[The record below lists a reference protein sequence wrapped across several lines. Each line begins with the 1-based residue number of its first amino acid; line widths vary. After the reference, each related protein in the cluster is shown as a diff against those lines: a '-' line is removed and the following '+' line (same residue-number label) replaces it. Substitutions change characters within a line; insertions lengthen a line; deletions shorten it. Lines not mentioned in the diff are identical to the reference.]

1 MSKSVAKKKTQR
13 KTKAATPAETD
24 GPVDVKELRRKL
36 VQLIAGRYDEM
47 TNAMIDEAAKGYL
60 AQYKFLLEVIGLYPP
75 IASEKEEAE
84 DSEDLAQLLLKNFVF
99 PKRLPEQEGAE
110 PAVAAVVAG
119 DSVE

>member
-1 MSKSVAKKKTQR
+1 
-13 KTKAATPAETD
+13 
-24 GPVDVKELRRKL
+24 VDVKELRRKL